1 MWTVLE
7 FVSHFS
13 ATVLQIHE
21 WHRRDGFEVGN
32 ADKIFESTSSDQIG
46 MHASWALDIQPLV
59 SSKVT
64 SCSQLNTT
72 MEGQVYFSW
81 SSVVAVALV

>member
-7 FVSHFS
+7 VVSHFS

-46 MHASWALDIQPLV
+46 MHAS
-59 SSKVT
+59 
-64 SCSQLNTT
+64 
-72 MEGQVYFSW
+72 
-81 SSVVAVALV
+81 